1 MRPYNPSTFN
11 SAFDHIPFQNAVVEI
26 TATERID
33 EGSKKVVR
41 NTTIHAVTDKD
52 GNVKTTAVETTET
65 KVSKRGRK
73 KKGES
78 K

>member
-1 MRPYNPSTFN
+1 MRPYNSSKFN
-11 SAFDHIPFQNAVVEI
+11 GAFDHIPFQNAVVEI

-33 EGSKKVVR
+33 EGTKKVVR
-41 NTTIHAVTDKD
+41 ETTIQAVTDKD
-52 GNVKTTAVETTET
+52 GNIKTKAVKTSET